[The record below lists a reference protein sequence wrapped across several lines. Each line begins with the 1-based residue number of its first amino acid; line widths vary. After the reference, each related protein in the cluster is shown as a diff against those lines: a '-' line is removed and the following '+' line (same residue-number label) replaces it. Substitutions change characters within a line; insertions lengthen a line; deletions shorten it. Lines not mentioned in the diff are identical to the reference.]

1 MSQLGKLQVSNF
13 DKSLDISKYCS
24 YVITHILLP
33 RDPDRGYN
41 TEVALDAVVTYAI
54 KLAELAYEAV
64 TAYDAVY
71 NEPDANGY
79 ILLISIL

>member
-13 DKSLDISKYCS
+13 DKSLDINRYCS
-24 YVITHILLP
+24 YVITHTLFP
-33 RDPDRGYN
+33 RDPERGYN
-41 TEVALDAVVTYAI
+41 TVAAFDAVVTYAI

-71 NEPDANGY
+71 NDPDANGY
-79 ILLISIL
+79 ICLISIL